1 MLNRLDT
8 LHLWLS
14 NTCQFNLLNFMPLTG
29 DASFRR
35 YYRIYGNFFNTA
47 PKNYMLMDSPSPQ
60 EKIDEFVKISKILQ
74 EFDIHV
80 PHIIQKNLQDGF
92 LILEDFGDRLLL
104 DELNNHT
111 ADFFYHHAIDIL
123 VHIQSHPYPSNL
135 PKFDIQH
142 MYGEMELFTTWFIG
156 KHLDLTLTNTELDLI
171 KKSFLYIAESIA
183 SHPKVLIH
191 RDFHSRNLMVLQD
204 NQLGVID
211 FQDAMIGPQTYDF
224 VSLLKDCYIEWPV
237 EKQREWCH
245 YGFQQ
250 FYPEKLTFEQ
260 FWQEFNLCGLQRHL
274 KVLGIFCRLFYRDH
288 KSRYLNDLPLTW
300 HYMYQALSQFPEL
313 AAFKQFIDT
322 RIQLAFDMKV
332 NTSC

>member
-14 NTCQFNLLNFMPLTG
+14 NICQFNLLNFMPLTG
-29 DASFRR
+29 DASSRR
-35 YYRIYGNFFNTA
+35 YYRIYGHFPETA

-74 EFDIHV
+74 DFDIRV
-80 PHIIQKNLQDGF
+80 PDIIQKNLLDGF
-92 LILEDFGDRLLL
+92 LILEDFGDKLLL
-104 DELNNHT
+104 DMVNNDT
-111 ADFFYHHAIDIL
+111 SDLFYHRAIDIIVNL
-123 VHIQSHPYPSNL
+123 QSHPYPSNL
-135 PKFDIQH
+135 LEFDFEH
-142 MYGEMELFTTWFIG
+142 MYSEMKLFTTWFIG
-156 KHLDLTLTNTELDLI
+156 KHLNLSLTNSELELI
-171 KKSFLYIAESIA
+171 ENSFVYIAENIA

-237 EKQREWCH
+237 EKQRAWCQ
-245 YGFQQ
+245 YGYQQ
-250 FYPEKLTFEQ
+250 LYTGQHTFEQ
-260 FWQEFNLCGLQRHL
+260 FWHEFSLCGLQRHL

-300 HYMYQALSQFPEL
+300 HYMYQAISQFPEL
-313 AAFKQFIDT
+313 NGFKLLIDK
-322 RIQLAFDMKV
+322 RIQPAFNMKV
-332 NTSC
+332 NALC